1 MHRSQRLLWKALM
14 DYIKNLSM
22 RILFIRI
29 IDILLIITITAMLL
43 FVVYMAYQKT
53 NFSDRISQPK
63 IDFRF
68 H

>member
-1 MHRSQRLLWKALM
+1 M

-29 IDILLIITITAMLL
+29 IDIVLIITITAMLL

-53 NFSDRISQPK
+53 NFSDRINQPK
-63 IDFRF
+63 FDFRF